1 MYDLNISK
9 TEPKEFFNLLRHVLS
24 SFLRE
29 NCIDEKD
36 LGNLVGVNY
45 KIIKNFLTKKTSYIN
60 FKGMM
65 KIVEYLHKDLWLKEF
80 LEREEMLKDFLKK
93 DGLKDEHYFEA

>member
-1 MYDLNISK
+1 
-9 TEPKEFFNLLRHVLS
+9 
-24 SFLRE
+24 
-29 NCIDEKD
+29 
-36 LGNLVGVNY
+36 
-45 KIIKNFLTKKTSYIN
+45 
-60 FKGMM
+60 MM